1 MKSRERLEREKDLAR
16 KIEDYWD
23 NRSSAFSKLRCRE
36 LSGPNAAC
44 WLKIFEE
51 HLPEG
56 KDIRILDVGTGAGFF
71 PIILAMAG
79 YDVTGIDRS
88 GGMIREAGS
97 NLSFFGCE
105 ARLLRMDAQE
115 LDFPDESFDAVISR
129 NLTWTLPDAMQ
140 AYREWVRVLKKGG
153 VLMNFDS
160 DLGQVKFTKH
170 EEQASVHADISQEM
184 ITRCNEIKEA
194 LRISTH
200 RRPEWDVECL
210 EAMGLDV
217 SYEADIS
224 SLVRRDEKLQYD
236 NIPTFAVYGRK
247 GQ

>member
-1 MKSRERLEREKDLAR
+1 MKSKERLAREHELSR
-16 KIEDYWD
+16 KIEGYWD
-23 NRSSAFSKLRCRE
+23 NRSVSFSKLRRQE
-36 LSGPNAAC
+36 LSGPNAEC
-44 WLKIFEE
+44 WLKLFEE
-51 HLPEG
+51 HIPKG
-56 KDIRILDVGTGAGFF
+56 KAIRILDVGTGAGFF

-88 GGMIREAGS
+88 GGMIREAGR
-97 NLSFFGCE
+97 NLELFGCE
-105 ARLLRMDAQE
+105 ARLIKMDAQE

-140 AYREWVRVLKKGG
+140 AYREWTRVLKKGG
-153 VLMNFDS
+153 VLLNFDS

-184 ITRCNEIKEA
+184 ITECNEIKDE

-200 RRPEWDVECL
+200 RRPEWDAKCL
-210 EAMGLDV
+210 EDMGLEV
-217 SYEADIS
+217 SFDRDIS
-224 SLVRRDEKLQYD
+224 GSVRQDEKLRYD

-247 GQ
+247 K

>member
-1 MKSRERLEREKDLAR
+1 MKSEERLERERELAR

-23 NRSSAFSKLRCRE
+23 SRSTAFSKLRRQE

-44 WLKIFEE
+44 WLKLFEE
-51 HLPEG
+51 HLPKG

-71 PIILAMAG
+71 PIILALAG

-97 NLSFFGCE
+97 NLAFFGCE
-105 ARLLRMDAQE
+105 AKLMLMDAQK

-140 AYREWVRVLKKGG
+140 AYREWVRVLRKGG

-160 DLGQVKFTKH
+160 DVGQVKFTKH

-184 ITRCNEIKEA
+184 INRCNEIKEA

-210 EAMGLDV
+210 KALGLEV

-224 SLVRRDEKLQYD
+224 SQVRQDEKLQYD

-247 GQ
+247 